1 MIKFLIGVFIL
12 LFVIPSVIFSIWAH
26 FEEKKAA
33 KNRKPP
39 HPLTHAQMMALL
51 EPDGIPATVAAEE
64 EEPAAAQPSSR
75 PAEPPEEQPV
85 IIQNAPHEVQ
95 TIVMKRE
102 IYY

>member
-1 MIKFLIGVFIL
+1 MIKFLIGVFV
-12 LFVIPSVIFSIWAH
+12 FVFVLPSVLFSIWAH

-39 HPLTHAQMMALL
+39 RPLTHAQMMALL
-51 EPDGIPATVAAEE
+51 EPDGIPATVAEE

-85 IIQNAPHEVQ
+85 IIQSAPHEVQ

>member
-39 HPLTHAQMMALL
+39 RPLTHAQMMALL
-51 EPDGIPATVAAEE
+51 
-64 EEPAAAQPSSR
+64 
-75 PAEPPEEQPV
+75 
-85 IIQNAPHEVQ
+85 
-95 TIVMKRE
+95 
-102 IYY
+102 

>member
-39 HPLTHAQMMALL
+39 RPLTHAQMMALL
-51 EPDGIPATVAAEE
+51 EPDGIPATAVK
-64 EEPAAAQPSSR
+64 EEPAAAQPASR